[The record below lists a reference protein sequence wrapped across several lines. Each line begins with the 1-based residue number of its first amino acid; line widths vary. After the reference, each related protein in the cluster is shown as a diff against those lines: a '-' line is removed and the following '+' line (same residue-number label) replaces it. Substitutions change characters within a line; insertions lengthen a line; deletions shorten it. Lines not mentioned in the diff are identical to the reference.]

1 MVAILAPD
9 RAAIGV
15 THERT
20 GSPLTWTVQAPHWAM
35 PQPNFVPVRPSSS
48 RSTHSSGVSGAAFT
62 VTVLPLMSNIDAML
76 SPPTRKEGPDD
87 PVCANLTLL
96 RPNPASEILRQAG

>member
-15 THERT
+15 TQDRT

-35 PQPNFVPVRPSSS
+35 PQPNLVPVRPSSS

-62 VTVLPLMSNIDAML
+62 ATALPLMSNVDVMAFA
-76 SPPTRKEGPDD
+76 SQAKNGSDD
-87 PVCANLTLL
+87 PA
-96 RPNPASEILRQAG
+96 